1 MGALAQL
8 VDLLFTVYIFVII
21 GRTFLSWVQV
31 DPYNP
36 VVVWIYRLTEPVLAP
51 IRNFLPSTGTIDW
64 SPTVALFLLIILRQI
79 VVSFLVRF

>member
-51 IRNFLPSTGTIDW
+51 IRNLLPSTGTIDW

>member
-1 MGALAQL
+1 MGTLTQL

-36 VVVWIYRLTEPVLAP
+36 VVEWIFRLTEPVLAP
-51 IRNFLPSTGTIDW
+51 IRNLLPSTGTIDW

-79 VVSFLVRF
+79 VVSFLVRL

>member
-36 VVVWIYRLTEPVLAP
+36 VVVWIYRLTEPVLVP
-51 IRNFLPSTGTIDW
+51 IRNLLPSTGMIDW

-79 VVSFLVRF
+79 VVSFLVRL